1 MLSDIE
7 EPSNTAAASRGSPF
21 LAHVSILVA
30 RCCCP
35 CSLSLPYP
43 TNPVETPVFSSINSS
58 LAKRHYRAV
67 KRSDSA
73 SAYKLAEDIRLQRLS
88 AQLKQSALKPRALT
102 DKEEWERKQA
112 GFETDDDEEEE
123 EDGATKEAEGGM
135 ELEGQSAA
143 ASTSAAAGADKAG
156 EDAKEE
162 GEKISTSGPRMS
174 RREAYRSSKGFTVK
188 QTPKT
193 HFTARGEKKRMG
205 CKPHRRR

>member
-1 MLSDIE
+1 MRSK
-7 EPSNTAAASRGSPF
+7 S
-21 LAHVSILVA
+21 
-30 RCCCP
+30 
-35 CSLSLPYP
+35 
-43 TNPVETPVFSSINSS
+43 
-58 LAKRHYRAV
+58 KRHYRAV

-73 SAYKLAEDIRLQRLS
+73 SAYKLAEDIRVQRLS

-112 GFETDDDEEEE
+112 GFETDEEDEE
-123 EDGATKEAEGGM
+123 GATKEEGGM
-135 ELEGQSAA
+135 DLEGGQSAA
-143 ASTSAAAGADKAG
+143 ASTSAAGGADKA